1 MTEITVNNKQDFIK
15 LLDYTADLADELNK
29 SLDTIEYLLKSEANK
44 KRLMESIAQVKS
56 SIKTTQE
63 VYDEGYSDGF
73 DQGYDTRMFDR
84 S

>member
-15 LLDYTADLADELNK
+15 LLDYTIDLADELNE
-29 SLDTIEYLLKSEANK
+29 SLDTTEYLLKSEANK
-44 KRLMESIAQVKS
+44 KRLMESISQVKS

-63 VYDEGYSDGF
+63 VHDGGYNNC
-73 DQGYDTRMFDR
+73 MFDR

>member
-15 LLDYTADLADELNK
+15 LLDYAIDLADELNE
-29 SLDTIEYLLKSEANK
+29 SLDTTEYLLKSEANK

-63 VYDEGYSDGF
+63 GYSDGF

>member
-1 MTEITVNNKQDFIK
+1 MIEITVNNKQDFIK
-15 LLDYTADLADELNK
+15 LLDYAIDLVDELNK
-29 SLDTIEYLLKSEANK
+29 SLDTTEYLLKSEVNK
-44 KRLMESIAQVKS
+44 KCLMESVAQVKS
-56 SIKTTQE
+56 GIKTTQE